1 MNAIKERRFKIIDID
16 QQSLIELFNELREPM
31 FNRSLPMID
40 GLPKDAY
47 VVSAEVNFCR
57 RSISLIVASEDF
69 EPAEQGRE
77 FERIPAEPIEW
88 RREESLRKRAI
99 EVAEG
104 HIQKLI
110 GYGLDHI
117 MDDIIAVLKGE
128 KQ

>member
-16 QQSLIELFNELREPM
+16 QQSLVEMFNELREPM

-57 RSISLIVASEDF
+57 RSISLIVASEEF

-77 FERIPAEPIEW
+77 FERIPDHPIEW
-88 RREESLRKRAI
+88 KHEESLRKRAI
-99 EVAEG
+99 EVALSNY
-104 HIQKLI
+104 QA
-110 GYGLDHI
+110 LDEHSLGWI
-117 MDDIIAVLKGE
+117 ADDIIAVLKGE